1 MAISALPLELSGF
14 DIEQTR
20 TVGQDVLV
28 VAKSN
33 TRAGVCP
40 GCRKASTHTHGW
52 YHRQPSDV
60 PCVGK
65 RVCLHLRV
73 RRFRCTNPHCSRQT
87 FAQDCSGWLP
97 LFARRTTR
105 LTQLA
110 YHFGFEV
117 GGECAAR
124 LLRRCAVQLS
134 GDTIL
139 RILRAHSVESPR
151 HARIIGV
158 DDWAFKKGQRYGTI
172 IVDLEAHRVIDLLP
186 DRTASTVQNWLQD
199 HPEVEVVARDRSTE
213 YAAGIVAGA
222 PQAVQV
228 ADRWHLL
235 LNVRQMVERF
245 LSSIIAR
252 LQQLPLSDEA
262 ATCLRQKRRAFRR
275 TRSEG
280 QASLNS
286 RDKRLARYQRIRQ
299 MRQDGYNIAQ
309 IAQILG
315 HHRETVRKYY
325 YATSFP
331 ERKRRQAP
339 NSILNP
345 YLAYLEYRYEQGCEN
360 AMQLWRE
367 IQSTGYS
374 GSHRQVSKWM
384 QLRRTKAAPTTPYK
398 YRDAQFLAH
407 ANPQKALPSTK
418 HLAWLLVRDTKC
430 LKAEDRL
437 ILQHLQQ
444 DDDVRHVQI
453 LTQKFICMIKQQQ
466 PDLLDPWLKTCL
478 DSSVTQVTY
487 FAQGILHDYQ
497 AVRAALETSWSN
509 GQTEGQVNRLKF
521 IKRQMFGRAHF
532 DLLRLRVIHPP

>member
-1 MAISALPLELSGF
+1 LPGF

-20 TVGQDVLV
+20 IVGQDVWV
-28 VAKSN
+28 VAKS
-33 TRAGVCP
+33 TTSKGVCP
-40 GCRKASTHTHGW
+40 RCQEVSTQTHGW

-73 RRFRCTNPHCSRQT
+73 RRFRCTNPQCSRKT
-87 FAQDCSGWLP
+87 FAQDCAEWLP
-97 LFARRTTR
+97 QFARRTRR

-117 GGECAAR
+117 GGECASR

-139 RILRAHSVESPR
+139 RILRSRSVESPPF
-151 HARIIGV
+151 ARIIGI

-172 IVDLEAHRVIDLLP
+172 IVDLEAHRVIDVLP
-186 DRTASTVQNWLQD
+186 DRTASSVQGWLQD
-199 HPEVEVVARDRSTE
+199 HPEVEIVARDRSTE

-245 LSSIIAR
+245 LNSIIAR
-252 LQQLPLSDEA
+252 LQQMPISDEIA
-262 ATCLRQKRRAFRR
+262 GYLHQKRHAFRR
-275 TRSEG
+275 TRSE
-280 QASLNS
+280 QHISQSS
-286 RDKRLARYQRIRQ
+286 RDKRLARYQRVRQ

-367 IQSTGYS
+367 MQSKGYK

-384 QLRRTKAAPTTPYK
+384 QLRRTKVAPTTPNK
-398 YRDAQFLAH
+398 YREPHFLTHTNAQ
-407 ANPQKALPSTK
+407 KTLPSTK
-418 HLAWLLVRDTKC
+418 QLAWLFICDTNR
-430 LKAEDRL
+430 LKAEDNL

-444 DDDVRHVQI
+444 DDDVRHVRT
-453 LTQKFICMIKQQQ
+453 LTQTFINMVKQRQA
-466 PDLLDPWLKTCL
+466 DLLDPWLKTCL
-478 DSSVTQVTY
+478 DSSVTQLSY

-497 AVRAALETSWSN
+497 AVQAAIETSWSN